1 MSMSWL
7 VNVTLTVFFFFDV
20 VILTWIESD
29 TYTPK
34 TVSYRFKVYIKKPCL
49 LKYYKH
55 IHCGYEIN
63 QY

>member
-7 VNVTLTVFFFFDV
+7 VNVTLTVFFFDV

-34 TVSYRFKVYIKKPCL
+34 TVSYRFRVYIKKPI
-49 LKYYKH
+49 YKN
-55 IHCGYEIN
+55 IIN
-63 QY
+63 TFIVDTK